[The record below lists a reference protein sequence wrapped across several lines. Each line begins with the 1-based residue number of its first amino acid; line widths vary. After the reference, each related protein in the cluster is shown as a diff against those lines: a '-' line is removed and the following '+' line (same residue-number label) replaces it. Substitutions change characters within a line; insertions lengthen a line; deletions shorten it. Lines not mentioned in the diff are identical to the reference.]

1 MECEICMNHW
11 NSENRIPKILPC
23 GHTFCQ
29 LCLYDLVDKYSID
42 NVFKCPNCHTEIP
55 TILNKKDISNLQ
67 KNIQLLSLLD
77 KVETQ
82 KSRANLS
89 NISMSMSVQ
98 VNTSYLNSDSYNHI
112 GVDDFSSGNNN
123 NYFYP
128 LCNSHKNKAIFY
140 NYEDGRMNYVCNDC
154 MQCMELNNLIPLPN
168 LKAQNE
174 FKIDSCKNRAKI
186 LRDEIDRVENFLVAY
201 QHNFENDNKKKIDE
215 LFDYINKIIIY
226 NHTTALTL
234 FNQCKNEQNAQINK
248 KIKELGFLRN
258 ELDIFDKKLDELYDI
273 NDKKPEPESQLELDN
288 VFNKLANYINYENEL
303 NLFQM
308 NISIKDEAKDT
319 LFDLIQ
325 NAYKLEIDFL
335 KMKNGDLPTIKE
347 LLNKSS
353 TWTCSCGEIDNA
365 LGKII
370 CKSCSKYRPLETY
383 TNIIF
388 NPMLVTKTEIKEF
401 HMRRRHEA
409 KVYQSLMKRNMENKK
424 DIYFYAIEASWLNKW
439 KCFVSND
446 LSEKIMSNNEKHISD
461 NKLVGVLPPGI
472 INNIKI
478 CDIYKPHGKYR
489 IKSGLK
495 NKKDYFIINQ
505 YLWEWFLLNYSGGP
519 EIPIDGYSSNLFSI
533 EEDVGR
539 TDKIVENNGSIFGG
553 RVTYGCIG
561 DFDSNESIEKKQDY
575 YINQTGENTNKINS
589 VGEYNFN
596 TKFSEFRNNKEK
608 EKRGSIADKK
618 NNNSKGK
625 EGNKNIKQLQIKNL
639 ISNINIEENKEK

>member
-1 MECEICMNHW
+1 
-11 NSENRIPKILPC
+11 
-23 GHTFCQ
+23 
-29 LCLYDLVDKYSID
+29 
-42 NVFKCPNCHTEIP
+42 
-55 TILNKKDISNLQ
+55 
-67 KNIQLLSLLD
+67 
-77 KVETQ
+77 
-82 KSRANLS
+82 
-89 NISMSMSVQ
+89 
-98 VNTSYLNSDSYNHI
+98 
-112 GVDDFSSGNNN
+112 
-123 NYFYP
+123 
-128 LCNSHKNKAIFY
+128 
-140 NYEDGRMNYVCNDC
+140 
-154 MQCMELNNLIPLPN
+154 
-168 LKAQNE
+168 
-174 FKIDSCKNRAKI
+174 
-186 LRDEIDRVENFLVAY
+186 
-201 QHNFENDNKKKIDE
+201 
-215 LFDYINKIIIY
+215 
-226 NHTTALTL
+226 
-234 FNQCKNEQNAQINK
+234 
-248 KIKELGFLRN
+248 
-258 ELDIFDKKLDELYDI
+258 
-273 NDKKPEPESQLELDN
+273 
-288 VFNKLANYINYENEL
+288 
-303 NLFQM
+303 
-308 NISIKDEAKDT
+308 
-319 LFDLIQ
+319 
-325 NAYKLEIDFL
+325 
-335 KMKNGDLPTIKE
+335 
-347 LLNKSS
+347 
-353 TWTCSCGEIDNA
+353 
-365 LGKII
+365 
-370 CKSCSKYRPLETY
+370 
-383 TNIIF
+383 
-388 NPMLVTKTEIKEF
+388 
-401 HMRRRHEA
+401 
-409 KVYQSLMKRNMENKK
+409 MENKK

-461 NKLVGVLPPGI
+461 NKLIGVLPPGI